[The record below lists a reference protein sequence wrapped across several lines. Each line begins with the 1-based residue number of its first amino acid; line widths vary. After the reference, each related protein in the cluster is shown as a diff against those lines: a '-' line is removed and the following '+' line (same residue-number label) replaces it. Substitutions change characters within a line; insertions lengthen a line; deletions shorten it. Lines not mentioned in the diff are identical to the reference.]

1 MASLVRSSPATYP
14 EAIRARDWAIAI
26 RCSAGRLS
34 PARLDRGGRG
44 AAQVAA
50 PDEDTG
56 PRTRAEGE
64 GVQVEEAVE
73 ISGRPGAV
81 EVAEQVD
88 REDEVE
94 G

>member
-1 MASLVRSSPATYP
+1 M
-14 EAIRARDWAIAI
+14 RARDWAMAM

-44 AAQVAA
+44 AAQAA
-50 PDEDTG
+50 LPDEDTG

-64 GVQVEEAVE
+64 GVQVEATVE
-73 ISGRPGAV
+73 MRGGPGTGSAG
-81 EVAEQVD
+81 AEQEVE

>member
-1 MASLVRSSPATYP
+1 M
-14 EAIRARDWAIAI
+14 AI

-44 AAQVAA
+44 AAQAAA

-64 GVQVEEAVE
+64 GVQVEAAVE
-73 ISGRPGAV
+73 MRGGPGAGT
-81 EVAEQVD
+81 EGAEQEAD
-88 REDEVE
+88 MEDEVE

>member
-1 MASLVRSSPATYP
+1 M
-14 EAIRARDWAIAI
+14 

-44 AAQVAA
+44 AAQAAA

-56 PRTRAEGE
+56 PRTRAEGD
-64 GVQVEEAVE
+64 GVQVDAAVE
-73 ISGRPGAV
+73 MRGGPEVGAV
-81 EVAEQVD
+81 GAEQEVE
-88 REDEVE
+88 REETEVE